1 MKAIIWTR
9 YDPPEVTQLK
19 EVDKPVPA
27 VDEVFIKV
35 AANVFP
41 GDGETHRFQ
50 IHPRWQKT
58 IIYANKKDLTHLSK
72 SEHDG

>member
-9 YDPPEVTQLK
+9 YDPPEVPQLK

-50 IHPRWQKT
+50 IHPRW
-58 IIYANKKDLTHLSK
+58 
-72 SEHDG
+72 